1 MECQTYFVQLLAEKW
16 RIHLLT
22 IHSTYILMLYY
33 THTYIYADI
42 FCANISNIV
51 IVNFFREFWKVIMAL
66 YLHMD
71 KRAVANLLACKAFT
85 ILPLKEES
93 FLVPSNI
100 FLKPLMQ
107 AKTWST
113 WSMHPIWKFTTK
125 KSEICWGSTSK
136 RN

>member
-1 MECQTYFVQLLAEKW
+1 MKNILAYKQ
-16 RIHLLT
+16 
-22 IHSTYILMLYY
+22 YILMLYY
-33 THTYIYADI
+33 THTFMHNI

-51 IVNFFREFWKVIMAL
+51 IVDFFREFWKVIMAL

-107 AKTWST
+107 AKT
-113 WSMHPIWKFTTK
+113 
-125 KSEICWGSTSK
+125 
-136 RN
+136 